1 VHTVTNVVVT
11 LLTSWLTAGRSRTQ
25 GSCSEDV
32 SFSGVTR
39 NEKARGKN
47 CVMGPPTY
55 AYFSLMAN
63 FRQLAL
69 ASVSLPLKHF
79 L

>member
-1 VHTVTNVVVT
+1 VNVERTGLDWLDYRPVKDVCAHVVVT
-11 LLTSWLTAGRSRTQ
+11 LVTSWLTVGRSRTQ

-39 NEKARGKN
+39 NERARGTN

-55 AYFSLMAN
+55 VFCYFN
-63 FRQLAL
+63 G
-69 ASVSLPLKHF
+69 
-79 L
+79 